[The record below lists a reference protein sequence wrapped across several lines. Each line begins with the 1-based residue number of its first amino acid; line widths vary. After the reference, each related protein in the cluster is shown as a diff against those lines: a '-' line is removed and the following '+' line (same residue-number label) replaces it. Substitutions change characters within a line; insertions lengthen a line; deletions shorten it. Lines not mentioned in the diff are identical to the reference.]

1 MADPDG
7 SVIIDTKMDTDGVE
21 DGAKEIKEKLD
32 KVADVA
38 EGCADNIE
46 KAFDGVDVSGVADG
60 LGDSFESETQK
71 AEDSV
76 KTLKD
81 VIADLPDSYQTIYRK
96 IEQIRADDTLD
107 NEQKVDKIKDL
118 YEILGQS
125 QKKSQEKAWEAIKNE
140 SEDGS
145 RKVIDNLD
153 DIAKKAAGTGDTLKN
168 KLLDGLDFSSLDG
181 VINSLG
187 QKLGDMVG
195 GSLESALGGALG
207 GAIGGAIGSMIA
219 DGLAQAAGALV
230 DFGKESISLASDLEE
245 VQNVVDVTFT
255 TMSNDVNQF
264 AQDAMRSAGL
274 SETAA
279 KKYTGTF
286 GTMAKSL
293 GFSEKASY
301 AMSTSLTQLTGDI
314 SSFYNLDHEEAA
326 RKLSAVFTGETESLK
341 ELGIVMTQTALD
353 AYAMEQGFGKTTS
366 EMTEQEK
373 VALRYQYVLDGLNDA
388 VGDYSRT
395 SDSWANQ
402 TKLLS
407 QQWDQLKSSIGAILI
422 EALDPLVSVLNTLV
436 LPVLNLFADGLEW
449 VAQHAISL
457 GDVISGAMGL
467 LEDLFTPPEEEIQK
481 RMTDS
486 IDTVRS
492 EVEDLGDAYMDTA
505 GKAAESTE
513 IQVGLFDE
521 LKISSDKTRDDVIK
535 NINTQTTAFKNYGEN
550 LKKLMEY
557 DVCPAIIQTVA
568 DGTEEGMLMAD
579 TLARGIDEAS
589 AQALNDAFELRQE
602 AMAEANAE
610 VAEVL
615 NSLTAKAT
623 SAAGEIED
631 AYSDMADAIGDETN
645 NIQGYVDSLHGTT
658 IDIIF
663 NYQTTGSI
671 PSVVSSNYVPYTA
684 EYAVPTAT
692 PYLASGTVVP
702 PNAPYT
708 AVQNSGQYSS
718 GGSLSESR
726 IRQIMADSLSES
738 TVGVDVSFSG
748 DLAPLISLL
757 TPKITA
763 EQRKNSRASGG

>member
-1 MADPDG
+1 MANPDG
-7 SVIIDTKMDTDGVE
+7 SVIIDTKMDTDGV
-21 DGAKEIKEKLD
+21 DKGAKEIKDGLEQA
-32 KVADVA
+32 ADAA
-38 EGCADNIE
+38 EACASKIE
-46 KAFDGVDVSGVADG
+46 DAFEGVDISDAAAGM
-60 LGDSFESETQK
+60 GDSFENETEK
-71 AEDSV
+71 AKDSINSLEDAI
-76 KTLKD
+76 K
-81 VIADLPDSYQTIYRK
+81 ALPDSYQTIYRK

-140 SEDGS
+140 SEAGS

-195 GSLESALGGALG
+195 GSLGSALGGALG
-207 GAIGGAIGSMIA
+207 GAIGGAIGNLVA
-219 DGLAQAAGALV
+219 DGLTQAAGALV

-255 TMSNDVNQF
+255 TMSGDVNQF

-353 AYAMEQGFGKTTS
+353 SYAMEQGFGKTTS

-407 QQWDQLKSSIGAILI
+407 QQWDQLKTSIGAILI
-422 EALDPLVSVLNTLV
+422 EVLNPLVSVLNTLV

-449 VAQHAISL
+449 VAQHANIL
-457 GDVISGAMGL
+457 GDVITGTMGL

-615 NSLTAKAT
+615 NSLTKQVEKVASET
-623 SAAGEIED
+623 EEVYGE
-631 AYSDMADAIGDETN
+631 MADAIEDDN
-645 NIQGYVDSLHGTT
+645 KSIQKSIDGLQGKT
-658 IDIIF
+658 IDIIL
-663 NYQTTGSI
+663 NYIETGAI
-671 PSVVSSNYVPYTA
+671 PASAVTGYSSPITPSSSVTYPII
-684 EYAVPTAT
+684 
-692 PYLASGTVVP
+692 ASGTVIP
-702 PNAPYT
+702 PNAPYSVSQSIT
-708 AVQNSGQYSS
+708 QSGNNVSASEAWRIMTEAMNSNP
-718 GGSLSESR
+718 
-726 IRQIMADSLSES
+726 
-738 TVGVDVSFSG
+738 VGVDVNVNLDSNVPGLVSF
-748 DLAPLISLL
+748 L

-763 EQRKNSRASGG
+763 EQRRNSRAGGG